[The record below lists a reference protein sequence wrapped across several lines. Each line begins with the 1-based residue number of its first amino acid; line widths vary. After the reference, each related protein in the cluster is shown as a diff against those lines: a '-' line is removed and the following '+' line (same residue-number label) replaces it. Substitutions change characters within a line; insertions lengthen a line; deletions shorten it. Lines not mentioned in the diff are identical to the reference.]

1 MNIQYIEPLS
11 KAWSKMTTALFKPF
25 DISKWFALGFT
36 AFLAGLMD
44 WHGGK
49 GSSDSN
55 GTFHSFRDVLDF
67 PANARDWL
75 LNNQIWFTLIVIG
88 VILLFAFIVLLVW
101 LSSRGKFMFLD
112 NVIFNRAQV
121 IKPWHQYKALGNS
134 LFGWRIV
141 FGLICFALFILFFI
155 QVFIIAANIYEQNI
169 STASTVILI
178 IGMALLFLLLIV
190 VISFIDLFL
199 NDFIV
204 PIMYKNN
211 FTTNQAW
218 NHFLPVFTG
227 HWLYFIAYGFLILL
241 LHILVVIA
249 VIFLGLFTCC
259 IGILLLIIPY
269 IGSVITLPIS
279 YTFRAFSVLFLEQFG
294 NDFSFFPEA
303 DELPDPDAS
312 AEMA

>member
-11 KAWSKMTTALFKPF
+11 KAWNKMTIALFKPF
-25 DISKWFALGFT
+25 DITKWFIVGFT
-36 AFLAGLMD
+36 AFLAGLTD

-55 GTFHSFRDVLDF
+55 ETFHSFRDVLDF

-75 LNNQIWFTLIVIG
+75 LDNQIWFTLIVIG
-88 VILLFAFIVLLVW
+88 VILLFAFIILLVW

-112 NVIFNRAQV
+112 NVLFNRAQV
-121 IKPWHQYKALGNS
+121 VKPWHQYKALGNS

-155 QVFIIAANIYEQNI
+155 QVFIIAANIYEQNV

-204 PIMYKNN
+204 PIMYKNHIR
-211 FTTNQAW
+211 TNQAW
-218 NHFLPVFTG
+218 NQFLPVFTR

-269 IGSVITLPIS
+269 IGSVITLPVS

-294 NDFSFFPEA
+294 DDFSFFPEA

-312 AEMA
+312 AEMV